1 MAAKNGSSEEEFD
14 SAPKVEHIAISDSTK
29 EVLGSGYSV
38 AGISGSVSSSTTV
51 PPSWFGSTSA
61 GGSGGSFTPMTEIP
75 DKKYDPLS
83 SQSGEFVTSVGEGT
97 LLVEKDEATGEMR
110 ATIAGS
116 HLVRGD
122 GDTAPEAVE
131 DLQRSI
137 ADLLDFVFGASGQ
150 SRPTL
155 HGDFLDEVTKLT
167 HFSKQLGIYT
177 P

>member
-38 AGISGSVSSSTTV
+38 AGISSSVSSSTTV
-51 PPSWFGSTSA
+51 PPSWFGTST
-61 GGSGGSFTPMTEIP
+61 GSPLAPMTEIP

-83 SQSGEFVTSVGEGT
+83 SRSGEFVTSVGEGT

-122 GDTAPEAVE
+122 GDTATEAVE